1 MTIFFLG
8 NLTNCWWKSGGTWG
22 HFSRRI
28 NIFNNSLANVSIQ
41 PLPTIN
47 TYLGQ
52 INQSLEVSDIG
63 CNQTVMLARKMLIL
77 ANELS
82 NISKCDPMSP
92 PDVHCP
98 VTNQLLHDN
107 LSDPLH
113 SYNLQ
118 LSSLILS
125 QRSSAPSWTRRQRN
139 TASWLYLE
147 TQVKSIHHFMR
158 EPMPDVTQQWKNL
171 LSLQVKRRH
180 R

>member
-1 MTIFFLG
+1 M
-8 NLTNCWWKSGGTWG
+8 
-22 HFSRRI
+22 
-28 NIFNNSLANVSIQ
+28 
-41 PLPTIN
+41 
-47 TYLGQ
+47 
-52 INQSLEVSDIG
+52 SDIG

-82 NISKCDPMSP
+82 NISKCDLMSP

-98 VTNQLLHDN
+98 ITNQLLHDN

-147 TQVKSIHHFMR
+147 TQVHPPLHEGADARRHTTMEEFVKS
-158 EPMPDVTQQWKNL
+158 PGKKATSLTTLKKCSK
-171 LSLQVKRRH
+171 LSLCLKWFCYKGGNFTSRIIRLH
-180 R
+180 